1 MDLPIPESDLRPVT
15 LAHAL
20 NHCRHGHEVRDLTTE
35 ETFGA
40 WVIWGRYACP
50 ECGHVALDATTF
62 EPHEATIAGKRLKI
76 SRR

>member
-1 MDLPIPESDLRPVT
+1 MDLPISDSALRPVT

-20 NHCRHGHEVRDLTTE
+20 NHCRHGREVRNLTTE

-40 WVIWGRYACP
+40 WVIWGQYACP
-50 ECGHVALDATTF
+50 DCEHVALDATSF
-62 EPHEATIAGKRLKI
+62 EPLEATIAGRRLKI